1 VAPALLALG
10 LSPLPVAAQNGN
22 GSHAATAQLAAGDV
36 LRITVWRKP
45 EFSGDF
51 EVAPDGSITH
61 PLYRELK
68 VSGMPFAAVEQQIR
82 AFLARFESNP
92 SFVISPLLR
101 VFVGGEV
108 RQPSVYT
115 LPPGTTVAQAVAQ
128 AGGATER
135 GRLDQVR
142 IRRRSSDVTIDL
154 TRPDNPYPEEIR
166 SGDQIVV
173 GRSRSFLRDYLAPTS
188 SVIAAL
194 AAISSV
200 IIQAGR

>member
-1 VAPALLALG
+1 MTGAVPAAASAQALIPQASVADSASARIAP
-10 LSPLPVAAQNGN
+10 
-22 GSHAATAQLAAGDV
+22 GDV

-51 EVAPDGSITH
+51 PVAPDGSITH

-68 VSGMPFAAVEQQIR
+68 VAGLPFNAVEDVLR
-82 AFLARFESNP
+82 NFLSRFEANP
-92 SFVISPLLR
+92 SFVVSPLLR

-108 RQPSVYT
+108 RLPSVYT
-115 LPPGTTVAQAVAQ
+115 LPPRTTVAQAVAQ

-142 IRRRSSDVTIDL
+142 VRRQDNVVVVDL
-154 TRPDNPYPEEIR
+154 TRPDGAVPPEIH
-166 SGDQIVV
+166 SGDQIIV
-173 GRSRSFLRDYLAPTS
+173 GRSRSFLRDYLGPAS

-194 AAISSV
+194 AAVSSV
-200 IIQAGR
+200 IIQAGK